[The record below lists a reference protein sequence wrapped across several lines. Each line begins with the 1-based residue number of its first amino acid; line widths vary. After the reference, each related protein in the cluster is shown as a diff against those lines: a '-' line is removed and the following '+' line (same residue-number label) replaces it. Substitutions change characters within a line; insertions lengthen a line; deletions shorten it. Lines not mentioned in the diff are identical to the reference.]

1 MSSNVWV
8 PCRIW
13 DLGTGECT
21 HVLRGHSGRVNTVT
35 VSDDGGT
42 VVTASDDST
51 ARVWDAATG
60 ECRTVLQ
67 VRALAAVCRAYILG
81 PRGISLQ
88 RSNCCRARF
97 WNPYSN

>member
-1 MSSNVWV
+1 MIDGFVA
-8 PCRIW
+8 CRVW

-21 HVLRGHSGRVNTVT
+21 RVLRGHSGRVNTVT

-42 VVTASDDST
+42 LVTASDDST

-67 VRALAAVCRAYILG
+67 VCPLDAACMASETC
-81 PRGISLQ
+81 P
-88 RSNCCRARF
+88 
-97 WNPYSN
+97 